1 MKIFLVILAMF
12 SSNVYAQ
19 KIIPNN
25 VDLRSAYCISRTN
38 EVVSLLTSI
47 VSNFSTEPLAAREM
61 VNKHLVEEQNK
72 LKRMQGYLIPR
83 LKYLDNEILLIA
95 SNQYR
100 VDNENMSKC
109 ETRNKCSPK
118 NTNFVSCAEACKVES
133 GVGEKMGQCEDIAWL
148 PY

>member
-1 MKIFLVILAMF
+1 MQITAKETKMTLEEY
-12 SSNVYAQ
+12 SRE
-19 KIIPNN
+19 
-25 VDLRSAYCISRTN
+25 LRLMETMSVERLIASH
-38 EVVSLLTSI
+38 
-47 VSNFSTEPLAAREM
+47 
-61 VNKHLVEEQNK
+61 KHLVEEQNK

-95 SNQYR
+95 SNQYK

-133 GVGEKMGQCEDIAWL
+133 GVGEKMGQCEDMSWL